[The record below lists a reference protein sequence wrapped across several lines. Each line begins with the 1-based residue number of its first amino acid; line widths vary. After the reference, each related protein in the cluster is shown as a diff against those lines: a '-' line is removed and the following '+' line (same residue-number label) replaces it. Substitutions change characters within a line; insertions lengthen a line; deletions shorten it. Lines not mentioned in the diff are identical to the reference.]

1 MPDPAAVP
9 PPVPVCAPPAAA
21 PTPARLAALSLAA
34 VGVVYG
40 DIGTS
45 PLYAL
50 RACFGPALGVAPT
63 PANVLGVTSLVI
75 WALLLVV
82 SLKYVGLVLRADNR
96 GEGGILALL
105 ALALRAVGPRA
116 SAGLLMALG
125 LTGAGLFFGDGMITP
140 AMSVLSAV
148 EGLEVE
154 SPAFAS
160 VVLPLTLLILVG
172 LFMLQSRGS
181 ERVGRLFGP
190 VMVVWFVV
198 IGLLGAVQIAQQPTI
213 VAAFDPRLGVMF
225 LIHHG
230 WAAFAV
236 LGAVVL
242 VVTGA
247 EALYADIG
255 HFGRTAI
262 RLVWSLLVLPALLLN
277 YLGQAALLLDNP
289 GAAENPFFL
298 LVPDWAV
305 LPMVLLAMAATVIA
319 SQAVIS
325 GVFSLSRQAMQLG
338 YSPRLA
344 IRHTSDEEE
353 GQVYVPRANW
363 WLLTGVIVLV
373 VGFGSSNAL
382 VSAYGVAVTGTMVAT
397 TVLVM
402 VVARLSW
409 GWPLALCLGLGAVI
423 LAVDLT
429 FFVSNLLKVGSGGWF
444 PLVVGAGMLLLMG
457 TWRKGRAILSRR
469 LAEGALTLDQF
480 IAQQKDSKGVIR
492 VGGTAVYM
500 TSASNVVPLALLHN
514 LKHNRALHR
523 RIVFLTVLVEDIPRV
538 HGRDR
543 IEVVA
548 LADGFYRLILRY
560 GFVQEPD
567 VPKALRLCKALGLDF
582 DLMDTSFFLG
592 HENIV
597 SGDQHEMPEWRER
610 LFVVMSR
617 SAVSATEFFRIP
629 PGRVVELGAQIR
641 L

>member
-1 MPDPAAVP
+1 
-9 PPVPVCAPPAAA
+9 
-21 PTPARLAALSLAA
+21 
-34 VGVVYG
+34 VVYG

-50 RACFGPALGVAPT
+50 RECFSPALGVAAT
-63 PANVLGVTSLVI
+63 PANVLGVSSLVI

-82 SLKYVGLVLRADNR
+82 TLKYVGLMLRADNR

-105 ALALRAVGPRA
+105 ALALRAAGPRA
-116 SAGLLMALG
+116 SAGLLMLLG

-148 EGLEVE
+148 EGLELQ
-154 SPAFAS
+154 SPAFS
-160 VVLPLTLLILVG
+160 SLVVPLSLVILVG

-181 ERVGRLFGP
+181 EQVGRLFGP
-190 VMVVWFVV
+190 VMVVWFLV
-198 IGLLGAVQIAQQPTI
+198 IALLGIVQIVQRPDIFIAI
-213 VAAFDPRLGVMF
+213 DPRQGLTFLGR
-225 LIHHG
+225 HG

-242 VVTGA
+242 AVTGA

-255 HFGRTAI
+255 HFGRGAI
-262 RLVWSLLVLPALLLN
+262 RLVWMALVLPALLLN
-277 YLGQAALLLDNP
+277 YLGQAALLLDDP
-289 GAAENPFFL
+289 GAARNPFFL
-298 LVPDWAV
+298 LVPEWGL
-305 LPMVLLAMAATVIA
+305 LPMVVLSMVATVIA

-353 GQVYVPRANW
+353 GQIYVPRANW

-382 VSAYGVAVTGTMVAT
+382 ASAYGIAVTGTMVAT
-397 TVLVM
+397 SVLVI

-409 GWPLALCLGLGAVI
+409 RWPLALCLGVGGVFLAIDLAFFGA
-423 LAVDLT
+423 
-429 FFVSNLLKVGSGGWF
+429 NLLKVESGGWF
-444 PLVVGAGMLLLMG
+444 PLVVGAAMLLLMG

-469 LAEGALTLDQF
+469 LAEGALTLSQF
-480 IAQQKDSKGVIR
+480 IAQQKDSKTVIR
-492 VGGTAVYM
+492 VDGTAVYM
-500 TSASNVVPLALLHN
+500 TGASDTVPLALLHN
-514 LKHNRALHR
+514 LKHNKALHR
-523 RIVFLTVLVEDIPRV
+523 RIVFLTVLIEDIPRV

-548 LADGFYRLILRY
+548 LAEGFYRLILRY

-567 VPKALRLCKALGLDF
+567 VPRALRLCKALGLDF
-582 DLMDTSFFLG
+582 DLMDTTFFLG
-592 HENIV
+592 HETLV